1 LDLLQIQ
8 DFVNQYF
15 TTMWR
20 QQDVLSFRH
29 PAYASP
35 YAIATILTPF
45 GLQTS
50 ASNEK

>member
-1 LDLLQIQ
+1 LQIQ

-15 TTMWR
+15 VIVWH
-20 QQDVLSFRH
+20 QQDVLSFQH

-35 YAIATILTPF
+35 YAITTILTPF
-45 GLQTS
+45 YLQTS

>member
-1 LDLLQIQ
+1 M
-8 DFVNQYF
+8 NQYF
-15 TTMWR
+15 TTVWH

-45 GLQTS
+45 CLQTS
-50 ASNEK
+50 ALIEE